1 MHGCVSLFV
10 VGSQMG
16 KSLIGGAGMF
26 FKKAIVYCLSIL
38 VLLVPLFVSVQTAV
52 PAVFADDDVAGPEV
66 QGYGV
71 KPSAFEYAG
80 YKLVPWDLGDKVQP
94 FDIPEYMQ
102 RANDNND
109 NAFSRVVRSCSAAG
123 FPYII
128 VIDTYKCV
136 GSSSIYD
143 KSGMTYIYAFKSI
156 PTFTMVEVGVGTFIY
171 KSSPITDTYR
181 KYHVK
186 GNALC
191 SSDGYGA
198 YGYFANGYSST
209 GSYDIEVT
217 VEKPHFFYIAENF
230 SGMKDSDSSVSGVD
244 HYKNSGRAINFFSNF
259 DPQIEGIDFDGGQAV
274 KDSIFDGQHTGSV
287 VATTSLSGSIDTAT
301 TTDFTVSIKNSRSDS
316 IQYVL
321 YITSS
326 ATINS
331 SDISTTYQAYKWC
344 YQTYQSCRV
353 YRGSIAQTVVD
364 KTVDFLDVFGERVP
378 LSSATTIPL
387 YMLLKKIG
395 DSQVLGVYTSSYLS
409 CPYHFLSS
417 GNLDD
422 LSFSISELPLSD
434 GQTYYLTVVCRDTTV
449 QEVSVHH
456 RATYSYCYYDDI
468 SQFSSYDVVLSE
480 SFSLTKNVYVAPS
493 LNDKGQQVDKDGN
506 VIKDSFGN
514 PISSSKNYSQDIISL
529 KQGNTASDAFATGG
543 SASAQGGS
551 AEVVNNNNPTF
562 NNNPSVVV
570 NAGGSGSGGSG
581 GGTAQDFDDVDT
593 TTFQN
598 LWDSCG
604 NFFSFVK
611 KIWATFPLQASL
623 VSGIFVVLF
632 VLRVARR

>member
-1 MHGCVSLFV
+1 
-10 VGSQMG
+10 
-16 KSLIGGAGMF
+16 MF
-26 FKKAIVYCLSIL
+26 FKKTVAYCLTIL
-38 VLLVPLFVSVQTAV
+38 VLLVSIFISVQTAV
-52 PAVFADDDVAGPEV
+52 PAVFADEVAGPNV

-109 NAFSRVVRSCSAAG
+109 NAFSRAVRSCSAAG

-230 SGMKDSDSSVSGVD
+230 SGMIDSDSSVSGVD
-244 HYKNSGRAINFFSNF
+244 HYKNGGRAINFFSNF

-301 TTDFTVSIKNSRSDS
+301 TTDFTVSINNSRSDS

-344 YQTYQSCRV
+344 YQTYQNCKV
-353 YRGSIAQTVVD
+353 YRGNIAQSVVD
-364 KTVDFLDVFGERVP
+364 STVNFLDIWGESFP
-378 LSSATTIPL
+378 LNVATKTPL
-387 YMLLKKIG
+387 YMLLKKVG
-395 DSQVLGVYTSSYLS
+395 DSQLLGVYTDSYLS
-409 CPYHFLSS
+409 CPYHYISS
-417 GNLDD
+417 GNVDS
-422 LSFSISELPLSD
+422 LSFDISELPLSE
-434 GQTYYLTVVCRDTTV
+434 GQIYYVTVVYRDTTV
-449 QEVSVHH
+449 QEVSAHH
-456 RATYSYCYYDDI
+456 RATYSHVYYDDI
-468 SQFSSYDVVLSE
+468 SQLGNYDVALCS
-480 SFSLTKNVYVAPS
+480 SFSLTKNIYSAP
-493 LNDKGQQVDKDGN
+493 KVDDQGRQIDDNGN
-506 VIKDSFGN
+506 LKKDSIGN
-514 PISSSKNYSQDIISL
+514 PISSSKNYSSDIINL
-529 KQGNTASDAFATGG
+529 KNGNATSDAYATGG
-543 SASAQGGS
+543 SATAQGGS
-551 AEVVNNNNPTF
+551 ASVINNNNPTF
-562 NNNPSVVV
+562 SNNITVGGIG
-570 NAGGSGSGGSG
+570 GGSGSG
-581 GGTAQDFDDVDT
+581 TVQDFDDVDT

-623 VSGIFVVLF
+623 VSGVFVVLF

>member
-1 MHGCVSLFV
+1 
-10 VGSQMG
+10 
-16 KSLIGGAGMF
+16 MF
-26 FKKAIVYCLSIL
+26 FKKTVAYCLTIL
-38 VLLVPLFVSVQTAV
+38 VLLVPIFISVQTAIAPV
-52 PAVFADDDVAGPEV
+52 SADEVAGPEV

-80 YKLVPWDLGDKVQP
+80 YKFVPWDLGDKVQP

-109 NAFSRVVRSCSAAG
+109 NAFSRAVRSCSAAG
-123 FPYII
+123 FPYIM

-136 GSSSIYD
+136 GDSSIYD

-156 PTFTMVEVGVGTFIY
+156 PTFTMVEVGTGNFIY
-171 KSSPITDTYR
+171 KSSPITQTYR

-186 GNALC
+186 DDELC
-191 SSDGYGA
+191 SSNNYA
-198 YGYFANGYSST
+198 SYGYFEDGYSNLGKYDCEAST
-209 GSYDIEVT
+209 ESPKFIC
-217 VEKPHFFYIAENF
+217 IAENF
-230 SGMKDSDSSVSGVD
+230 SGIRFQSGTVSINY
-244 HYKNSGRAINFFSNF
+244 YKNSGRAINFFSNF

-274 KDSIFDGQHTGSV
+274 KDSIFNGQHTGSV
-287 VATTSLSGSIDTAT
+287 IATTSLSGSIDTAT
-301 TTDFTVSIKNSRSDS
+301 TKDFTVSVKNGRSDS

-364 KTVDFLDVFGERVP
+364 KTADFLDILGERVP

-434 GQTYYLTVVCRDTTV
+434 GGQTYYLTVVCRDTTV
-449 QEVSVHH
+449 QEVSAHH

-493 LNDKGQQVDKDGN
+493 LNDKGQQIDKDGN
-506 VIKDSFGN
+506 VIKDSSGN

-551 AEVVNNNNPTF
+551 AEVVNNPTF

-581 GGTAQDFDDVDT
+581 GTVQDFDDVDT

-611 KIWATFPLQASL
+611 KVWSTFPLQASL
-623 VSGIFVVLF
+623 VSGVFVVLF
-632 VLRVARR
+632 VLRIARR